1 MEKKQDYSIRWTQ
14 AYGPIQSGWRK
25 GQSIDLFAKSG
36 WRKRQIVNK
45 VVDELHNMQLDMID
59 EAVSH
64 SDLKEANELIN
75 FIKSE
80 K

>member
-1 MEKKQDYSIRWTQ
+1 MENKPNYLIKWTQ
-14 AYGPIQSGWRK
+14 AYGPTQS
-25 GQSIDLFAKSG
+25 SG

-45 VVDELHNMQLDMID
+45 VVDELHNIQLDMID

>member
-1 MEKKQDYSIRWTQ
+1 MENKPNYSIRWTQ
-14 AYGPIQSGWRK
+14 AYGPTQS
-25 GQSIDLFAKSG
+25 SA

-45 VVDELHNMQLDMID
+45 VVDELHNIQLDMID
-59 EAVSH
+59 EVVSH

>member
-1 MEKKQDYSIRWTQ
+1 MENKPNYSIRWTQ
-14 AYGPIQSGWRK
+14 AYGPTQS
-25 GQSIDLFAKSG
+25 SG

-45 VVDELHNMQLDMID
+45 VVDELHNIQLDMID
-59 EAVSH
+59 EVVSH

>member
-1 MEKKQDYSIRWTQ
+1 MDKKVNYSVRWTQ
-14 AYGPIQSGWRK
+14 AYGPIQS
-25 GQSIDLFAKSG
+25 SG
-36 WRKRQIVNK
+36 WRKRQIINK
-45 VVDELHNMQLDMID
+45 AIDELHNMQLDMID
-59 EAVSH
+59 EVVSR